1 MSFVFE
7 EAGGKSS
14 VLFVW
19 KTVTILLM
27 AVETVKVIGL
37 SMLLVWHIYIWNL
50 GVSTYQYLVEQE
62 EMDIAKEKLKKG
74 EITQEQYDKILKDL
88 LSARNTKSVLKIKNS
103 NVIMPV

>member
-1 MSFVFE
+1 M
-7 EAGGKSS
+7 
-14 VLFVW
+14 
-19 KTVTILLM
+19 TILLM

-37 SMLLVWHIYIWNL
+37 SMLIVWHIYIWNL